1 LSDNKRF
8 IAKKEISVRAMLT
21 MLSEALSL
29 PALYEDT
36 EKRNVEFEA
45 TLPDVRID
53 CLLFLTKEQVCQ
65 AKSGAL
71 KELGTINVLHIKAI
85 GDSFTLEHLQTYL
98 GEALIL
104 NSSTQIKES
113 DQVVLLVIC
122 SESFPQVL
130 NGKIFEFIPKQDEP
144 WVYMNKNEWF
154 FPVRILI
161 LNELDLTDENLAIYF
176 PFVPFIS
183 NKRKFLE
190 FFPKIATLE
199 IPEVWKFYCDL
210 FAQKTNPHYE
220 EVRKMIFQLTP
231 DDMIK
236 AIESVPSED
245 VPEALGKMLNRVSEE
260 QRIRTVNMILPHI
273 PEERRTEIFSALKI
287 TPDDMIKAIES
298 VPSEDVPEAL
308 GKMLGRVSEK
318 QRIETLNIL
327 RTLISEDK
335 LKEWAREIL
344 NGDKQKSTE

>member
-29 PALYEDT
+29 PELFEDT
-36 EKRNVEFEA
+36 ERRNVEFEA

-104 NSSTQIKES
+104 NSSTQIKGS

-130 NGKIFEFIPKQDEP
+130 NGKIFEFIPKQGEP

-154 FPVRILI
+154 FTVRILI
-161 LNELDLTDENLAIYF
+161 LNEIDLTDENLAIYF

-245 VPEALGKMLNRVSEE
+245 VPEALGKILSRVSEE
-260 QRIRTVNMILPHI
+260 QRVRTIDIILPRIPEGQRIRTINMILPNISEGQRIEVFNAFIKQI
-273 PEERRTEIFSALKI
+273 PEEQRIDTLNG
-287 TPDDMIKAIES
+287 IKALI
-298 VPSEDVPEAL
+298 PEA
-308 GKMLGRVSEK
+308 
-318 QRIETLNIL
+318 
-327 RTLISEDK
+327 K
-335 LKEWAREIL
+335 LKEWAKGIL
-344 NGDKQKSTE
+344 DGDKQKSTE

>member
-1 LSDNKRF
+1 MSDNKRF

-21 MLSEALSL
+21 ILSEALSL
-29 PALYEDT
+29 PALSEDT
-36 EKRNVEFEA
+36 KKRNVEFEA

-53 CLLFLTKEQVCQ
+53 CLLFLTKGQ
-65 AKSGAL
+65 ASQAESGAL

-104 NSSTQIKES
+104 NSSTQIKPS

-122 SESFPQVL
+122 SESFPHVL

-144 WVYMNKNEWF
+144 WIYMNKNDWF

-161 LNELDLTDENLAIYF
+161 LNEIDLTDENLAIYF

-183 NKRKFLE
+183 NKKKFLE
-190 FFPKIATLE
+190 FFPKIATLD
-199 IPEVWKFYCDL
+199 IPESWKFYCDL

-220 EVRKMIFQLTP
+220 EVKKMIFQLTP

-236 AIESVPSED
+236 AIESVPPEY
-245 VPEALGKMLNRVSEE
+245 VPEAFDKMLSRVSEE
-260 QRIRTVNMILPHI
+260 QRI
-273 PEERRTEIFSALKI
+273 
-287 TPDDMIKAIES
+287 
-298 VPSEDVPEAL
+298 
-308 GKMLGRVSEK
+308 
-318 QRIETLNIL
+318 ETLNRL
-327 RTLISEDK
+327 KVLISEDK

-344 NGDKQKSTE
+344 DGKK